1 MVDLKDKVAIVTGAA
16 SGIGLE
22 TAKALAVKGAKVV
35 LSDYNETAGKAATEE
50 LKGTGADVLFVAVDV
65 AQEESIKNLMAET
78 VKAYGRVDIMVN
90 NAGIGNMGATE
101 DLSYED
107 YRKVISINQDGMFLG
122 SKYAI
127 IEMLK
132 TGGGSVVNV
141 ASILGL
147 VGQAQTFAYNAS
159 KGAVTLF
166 SKSLAA
172 EYASRNIRVNSVH
185 PGYVETGMVNREALG
200 ADMYDGL
207 VGLHPIGRLG
217 RPEEIAHGIVYL
229 CENEFA
235 TGSALV
241 IDGGYTAV

>member
-1 MVDLKDKVAIVTGAA
+1 M
-16 SGIGLE
+16 S
-22 TAKALAVKGAKVV
+22 
-35 LSDYNETAGKAATEE
+35 ATDE
-50 LKGTGADVLFVAVDV
+50 
-65 AQEESIKNLMAET
+65 
-78 VKAYGRVDIMVN
+78 
-90 NAGIGNMGATE
+90 
-101 DLSYED
+101 LSYED

-122 SKYAI
+122 AKYAI

-172 EYASRNIRVNSVH
+172 EYSSRNIRVNSVH

-200 ADMYDGL
+200 PDMYDGL

-217 RPEEIAHGIVYL
+217 RPEEIAHGIVFL
-229 CENEFA
+229 CENEFV